1 MLQLVP
7 GIGHSNLNRHMAQD
21 SINPASGDRFATF
34 AELDETGI
42 DKRLRVAHTAF
53 EAWRDVPSQRR
64 AALVSAIADQLDAR
78 REELAT
84 LAVREMGKTL
94 RSARDEVAKCAL
106 ACRHYAARAPSLLAP
121 EAIQSDG
128 SIAGHI
134 RYDPIGLVL
143 AVMPWNFPY
152 WQVIRAAA
160 PAIAAG
166 NGVVLKHASN
176 VPQCATAIESL
187 ITEAGAPAGLFS
199 TLLISAAQVGAV
211 IDDPRIAAVTLT
223 GSEAA
228 GRSVASRAGA
238 TLKKSVLELGGSDPF
253 IVLASA
259 DVQKAAAAAVQART
273 VNNGQSCIAAKRF
286 IVVEQVAGEFIS
298 GFVAGMRALVVGD
311 PMDEGTQLGPLAT
324 PAIRE
329 ELHQQVESTRA
340 RGARVLLGGAP
351 RSGRGFYYEPT
362 VLTEVPPDTAAA
374 RDELFGPVAPVF
386 VVPDADAA
394 LALANSTHFGLGASV
409 WTRDGKEADAFT
421 ARIQAGLVFVNA
433 IVASDPRFPFG
444 GIKRSGYG
452 RELGVVGL
460 REFVNIKTVRGSA
473 V

>member
-1 MLQLVP
+1 
-7 GIGHSNLNRHMAQD
+7 MAQD

-34 AELDETGI
+34 AELDATGI
-42 DKRLRVAHTAF
+42 DKRLGVAHTAAG
-53 EAWRDVPSQRR
+53 AWRDVPSQRR
-64 AALVSAIADQLDAR
+64 AALVSAIADQLDTK

-121 EAIQSDG
+121 EPIQADG
-128 SIAGHI
+128 AIAGHV

-176 VPQCATAIESL
+176 VPQCAMAIESL

-199 TLLISAAQVGAV
+199 TLLIGAPQVGAI

-238 TLKKSVLELGGSDPF
+238 ALKKSVLELGGSDPF
-253 IVLASA
+253 IVLSSA
-259 DVQKAAAAAVQART
+259 DVRKAAAAAVQART

-286 IVVEQVAGEFIS
+286 IVVEKVAGEFIS

-329 ELHQQVESTRA
+329 ELHQQVEATRA

-351 RSGRGFYYEPT
+351 RTGRGFYYEPT
-362 VLTEVPPDTAAA
+362 VLTEVPLDTAAA

-409 WTRDGKEADAFT
+409 WTRDAHEADEFT
-421 ARIQAGLVFVNA
+421 ARIEAGLVFVNA

-460 REFVNIKTVRGSA
+460 REFVNMKTVRGSA